1 MARKT
6 NRQALLAATPFI
18 LAILI
23 MLPRLLSPQFGLL
36 DDAATLQQS
45 QNFLDGD
52 FRMSHDLQAGR
63 FRPVYWLFYTI
74 IFSLAGYHPFWFF
87 IGNLALLFVLLVEIR
102 LLLKRSGAAEW
113 QILLTSC
120 VFLLS
125 MPVIEN
131 FYTLSKGEPLQLALI
146 IGAILLTPRPAL
158 TDKFPWG
165 KGFLASLLLLLAIL
179 VKETAI
185 AMLPLIILWALYP
198 IIFKNKDLKS
208 FRKSFWVLGGAAFI
222 AVMVYFGLRHITQ
235 NTSLLGGTYTDRYLV
250 DLGETLH
257 KLLRWVTQ
265 YAFYFNYTLPI
276 ILVWIWFAYK
286 KISINPVQKFE
297 LFRWATWWIMWF
309 VVFIPWTYAEIYYL
323 LPFAFGGAILI
334 GLSAPIFISTLATS
348 RASGRILP
356 LTLGILAGLLFL
368 LTLPNYRTDAKIQ
381 LAFDQANSEMI
392 TYVSETAPE
401 GSTALMN
408 IQTSNEYSEKMAI
421 YLNDH
426 YQRSDINFGIIDA
439 DQMET
444 ISDQSGAIV
453 LMPFIDNQPTLTVR
467 AGVEELYQDLWNE
480 TYLQETDGEREQL
493 MAFEESFRLSNI
505 NLPVILCKLGLEAGF
520 CQNPDPLFDFQ
531 IFTYGWEITQIQ

>member
-1 MARKT
+1 
-6 NRQALLAATPFI
+6 
-18 LAILI
+18 
-23 MLPRLLSPQFGLL
+23 
-36 DDAATLQQS
+36 
-45 QNFLDGD
+45 
-52 FRMSHDLQAGR
+52 
-63 FRPVYWLFYTI
+63 
-74 IFSLAGYHPFWFF
+74 
-87 IGNLALLFVLLVEIR
+87 
-102 LLLKRSGAAEW
+102 
-113 QILLTSC
+113 
-120 VFLLS
+120 
-125 MPVIEN
+125 
-131 FYTLSKGEPLQLALI
+131 
-146 IGAILLTPRPAL
+146 
-158 TDKFPWG
+158 
-165 KGFLASLLLLLAIL
+165 
-179 VKETAI
+179 
-185 AMLPLIILWALYP
+185 MLPLIILWALYP

-222 AVMVYFGLRHITQ
+222 AVLVYFGLRQITQ

-276 ILVWIWFAYK
+276 ILVWIWFAFK
-286 KISINPVQKFE
+286 KISLNPVQKFE

-334 GLSAPIFISTLATS
+334 GLSAPIFISALATS

-505 NLPVILCKLGLEAGF
+505 NLPVILCKFGLEAGF
-520 CQNPDPLFDFQ
+520 CLDPDPLFDFQ